1 MVPSAGRL
9 AWRSRLCRLDHVWAI
24 PGDAWEFARSFR
36 QWWDGTDG
44 IASASLALAH
54 IGPVRM
60 RLTERVGLALLGC
73 LEPEAAHRM
82 SLRALKAGLA
92 PTAPVRASPRLSVSL
107 SGIDLPNPLGLAAGY
122 DKNGEAIGSLLGAG
136 FGFIEIGGVTP
147 RPQPGNPRPR
157 VFRLKEDRA
166 VINRLG
172 FNNDGA
178 VAVAERLKGRSGQG
192 VVGIN
197 IGPNRDSSD
206 WADDYVRVLET
217 CGEFVDFAT
226 VNVSSPN
233 TEGLRSLQDAES
245 LTGVIDAVMEARD
258 RLANGPRIFLKVAPD
273 ISDGD
278 AARIAEAAA
287 AGRVDG
293 LIATN
298 TTVDRSGLA
307 SPLAAETGGLSGRPL
322 RDRSNRVL
330 RRLHEASGGA
340 VPLVGVGG
348 IFSGED
354 AYAKIRAGATAV
366 QIYTGL
372 MYRGLS
378 AVGTILGE
386 LEMLLKRDG
395 FDSVGH
401 AVGKDGASGT

>member
-1 MVPSAGRL
+1 
-9 AWRSRLCRLDHVWAI
+9 
-24 PGDAWEFARSFR
+24 
-36 QWWDGTDG
+36 
-44 IASASLALAH
+44 
-54 IGPVRM
+54 M
-60 RLTERVGLALLGC
+60 RLTERVGLALLGRM
-73 LEPEAAHRM
+73 EPEAAHRM

-92 PTAPVRASPRLSVSL
+92 PTAPVRASPRLSVNL

-122 DKNGEAIGSLLGAG
+122 DKNGEAIGPLLGAG
-136 FGFIEIGGVTP
+136 FGFVEIGGVTP

-178 VAVAERLKGRSGQG
+178 IAVAERLKGRSGQG

-206 WADDYVRVLET
+206 WTDDYVRVLET
-217 CGEFVDFAT
+217 CGELVDFAT

-233 TEGLRSLQDAES
+233 TAGLRNLQDAEL
-245 LTGVIDAVMEARD
+245 LTGIIDAVMEARD

-273 ISDGD
+273 ISGAD
-278 AARIAEAAA
+278 AVRIAEAAA

-322 RDRSNRVL
+322 RNRSNRIL

-340 VPLVGVGG
+340 MPLIGVGG

-372 MYRGLS
+372 VYRGLS

-386 LEMLLKRDG
+386 LDMLLKRDG
-395 FDSVGH
+395 FDSVGQ
-401 AVGKDGASGT
+401 AVGSERESGA